1 MIPKKFCRAFVY
13 NCTFEFMVLRR
24 ITVYML
30 LLLLLRPAAAGAQA
44 GDSIA
49 FERRLAALPL
59 LRQAALLDSAATRNT
74 GVNLPKA
81 LAYVNREIELFRT
94 ITDKTWEGRPYCLKA
109 RIFRKLGDPDAAA
122 QLLETG
128 GSLYRNSRNDTG
140 LLDYYVNRGN
150 LAIVKSDY
158 PAGQSDYNEAL
169 RLAEK
174 LNDRPAQAMV
184 YANIGNVYYYQQEW
198 DKTILYYEKAKDF
211 YNAAGDKGA
220 YALTID
226 NIALVY
232 DQQKK
237 FPEAVSYHKA
247 ALEQLL
253 KGGDLTQIA
262 EAYSSLGVHYVDR
275 GMNDSGSYYLLK
287 SIETAKAANYE
298 SGRIIAM
305 FNLGDLR
312 STEKNYAEAEQYLRE
327 SLALSLKSRM
337 TSFSLEAANSLS
349 ELFEATGRTDSAL
362 RYSRIFSGLQ
372 DTLFNENNSRQL
384 NNFRTRFEL
393 ERSEKEVEVA
403 NKDREKSQLLFY
415 MALAGS
421 GLLFVLVLLVFRSA
435 RMRKKTNQLLAASN
449 KEISARN
456 KDITDSIN
464 YARRIQS
471 AVLPDEK
478 ILTASV
484 RDAFIFNNPRDIV
497 SGDFYWFARKGS
509 YLYVAV
515 ADCTGHGV
523 PGALVSVVGINALQQ
538 LIALPETPDTSVL
551 LGKLHQQVI
560 MAMNKDVN
568 LRETQDGMDI
578 ALVRIDFE
586 KQAVQFSGA
595 GRPLYYRT
603 PSKPGIQTIAG
614 DRSSI
619 AGAKAFDDTAPYSQV
634 EFPLEAGTT
643 FYLFTDGI
651 VDQFGGE
658 KGKKFLTRR
667 MIETLESTGSLP
679 LQEQAAA
686 IEKTLAEWQG
696 NQEQTD
702 DMLLIGF
709 TC

>member
-1 MIPKKFCRAFVY
+1 MITRKFCSTFMY
-13 NCTFEFMVLRR
+13 NCTFECMVLYRL
-24 ITVYML
+24 TVFVFL
-30 LLLLLRPAAAGAQA
+30 LLLVRPAAANAQA
-44 GDSIA
+44 ADSMA
-49 FERRLAALPL
+49 FERRLGTLPP
-59 LRQAALLDSAATRNT
+59 LRQAALLDSAATRST
-74 GVNLPKA
+74 GTNLANA
-81 LAYVNREIELFRT
+81 LAYVNREIELYRS

-128 GSLYRNSRNDTG
+128 GNLYRSSRNDTG

-150 LAIVKSDY
+150 LGIGRNDY
-158 PAGQSDYNEAL
+158 PAGLHDYNEAL
-169 RLAEK
+169 KLAEK

-198 DKTILYYEKAKDF
+198 DKTIGYYEKAKDF
-211 YNAAGDKGA
+211 YKAVDDKGA

-232 DQQKK
+232 DYQKK
-237 FPEAVSYHKA
+237 FPEAVSYHKT
-247 ALEQLL
+247 ALSLL
-253 KGGDLTQIA
+253 QQGGDLTRVT
-262 EAYSSLGVHYVDR
+262 EAYSALGVHYIER
-275 GMNDSGSYYLLK
+275 GMNDSGAYYLQQAIATG
-287 SIETAKAANYE
+287 SSANYE
-298 SGRIIAM
+298 SGLVMAL

-312 STEKNYAEAEQYLRE
+312 NTEKNYAEAEQLLRRA
-327 SLALSLKSRM
+327 LALSVKSRM

-349 ELFEATGRTDSAL
+349 KLFEATGRTDSAL
-362 RYSRIFSGLQ
+362 HYSRIFSGLQ

-415 MALAGS
+415 TALAGS
-421 GLLFVLVLLVFRSA
+421 GLLLVLVLLVFRSA
-435 RMRKKTNQLLAASN
+435 RMRKKTNQLLAESN
-449 KEISARN
+449 REISARN

-478 ILTASV
+478 ILTGSV

-509 YLYVAV
+509 CLYVAV

-595 GRPLYYRT
+595 GRPLYYRA
-603 PSKPGIQTIAG
+603 PSKPGIQTLAG

-619 AGAKAFDDTAPYSQV
+619 AGAKPFDDTTPYSQV
-634 EFPLEAGTT
+634 EFPLEADTT

-667 MIETLESTGSLP
+667 MIETLESTGTLP

-686 IEKTLAEWQG
+686 IEKTLTAWQG
-696 NQEQTD
+696 TQEQTD